1 MQLQVIHTP
10 NFVSGLYL
18 VCFWSRFKFLGLSK
32 FLVET
37 WTYSIK
43 WLHLVSWMQCQAH
56 YYHMIRICHI
66 YNCSAIPSVTVV
78 AIKHQ
83 ENGIRLCR
91 FGHLDK
97 WSNHLVNISVCIHP
111 EGWQAQID
119 PLGAPSI
126 NHNNILFQGNTSN
139 GGPYD
144 HRHSSM
150 LGRSSVFL
158 SLPKLKE
165 QICFILSNIWHC
177 IDFVIQQQFLF
188 YSVVQSVWWTIY
200 FFFSLLPWICQKKLL
215 CFQHWTLLPMQ
226 RTSSQVSSKTVQDV
240 CQNQWSLFYRAKRA
254 LQAIPN
260 YKLESHDFKSLHLSP
275 NSEFPFQYN
284 ILQICLPVHW

>member
-1 MQLQVIHTP
+1 M
-10 NFVSGLYL
+10 SGLYL

-91 FGHLDK
+91 FGHLHK

-200 FFFSLLPWICQKKLL
+200 FFFIAALNMSKKTFML
-215 CFQHWTLLPMQ
+215 
-226 RTSSQVSSKTVQDV
+226 S
-240 CQNQWSLFYRAKRA
+240 A
-254 LQAIPN
+254 L
-260 YKLESHDFKSLHLSP
+260 
-275 NSEFPFQYN
+275 NSFAHAEDKFSGV
-284 ILQICLPVHW
+284 LKDCSGCLPESMEPFLPC